1 MKPTLILD
9 SIRNAG
15 LVLSLLPGDLLKVE
29 PKEKITDEIRQAIK
43 EHKQELV
50 RLLSGDL
57 VKDDQDTPAACQGC
71 PQSEVIKVEGKEAMP
86 GCVRRLDTGPW
97 SEVWHRLPANMKKC
111 ILH

>member
-1 MKPTLILD
+1 MKPAIILD

-29 PKEKITDEIRQAIK
+29 PKEKITDEIRQTIK
-43 EHKQELV
+43 EHKAELI
-50 RLLSGDL
+50 RLLSGGL
-57 VKDDQDTPAACQGC
+57 LHDDQDTPIACRGC
-71 PQSEVIKVEGKEAMP
+71 PKSETITIEGQPAMP

-97 SEVWHRLPANMKKC
+97 SEVWHRLPADLKKC